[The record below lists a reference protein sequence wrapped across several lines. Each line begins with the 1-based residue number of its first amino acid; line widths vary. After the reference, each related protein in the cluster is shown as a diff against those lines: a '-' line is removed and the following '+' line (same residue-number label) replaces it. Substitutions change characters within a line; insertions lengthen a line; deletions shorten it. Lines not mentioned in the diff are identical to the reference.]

1 MELENCSDPISNV
14 DQYQIFTQKEDEK
27 QKFSFF
33 EIKKKLILKEFI
45 NILKNIN

>member
-1 MELENCSDPISNV
+1 MEIEDFPDKCLVTEEVTKKEEN
-14 DQYQIFTQKEDEK
+14 TQKI
-27 QKFSFF
+27 SFF